1 MSQNKNLK
9 KLRTEIDRIDE
20 QIHDLLIARFETSE
34 KIGVLKGGDAVYFR
48 PAREA
53 ELLKTLINR
62 HRGRLPAPVL
72 VRLWREI
79 LSSSTALQGDFCVSA
94 FGKGNNQS
102 CRTLAEDH
110 FSRQAVSSGGTT
122 VKTVLRSVSAGK
134 TAVGVLPFP
143 GSDDKAGEDWWT
155 LILPRP
161 QSHPQNDGETLQVI
175 GRLPFCTTRTALNQR
190 QGAIMV
196 AATPV
201 DPTGDDHSFLVLE
214 AVEKLSRSALQG
226 LMDGSDLDSPLILGE
241 SCREG
246 RFLYLFEVAGFF
258 SPDDERLNRFVTRNR
273 DRVIQ
278 IVSIGA
284 FARPILLDE

>member
-1 MSQNKNLK
+1 MSQNKDLK
-9 KLRTEIDRIDE
+9 KLRKEIDRIDE
-20 QIHDLLIARFETSE
+20 AIHDLLIARFETSE
-34 KIGVLKGGDAVYFR
+34 KIGVMKGSDAVYFR

-53 ELLKTLINR
+53 ELLKNLVNR
-62 HRGRLPAPVL
+62 HRGRLPAAVL

-79 LSSSTALQGDFCVSA
+79 LSSSTALQGDFGVSA
-94 FGKGNNQS
+94 FGKGSNQS
-102 CRTLAEDH
+102 CRILAEDH

-122 VKTVLRSVSAGK
+122 VKTVLRAVSTGK

-155 LILPRP
+155 LILPRHS
-161 QSHPQNDGETLQVI
+161 QERGENLQVI
-175 GRLPFCTTRTALNQR
+175 GRLPFCTTQAALDQR

-201 DPTGDDHSFLVLE
+201 EPTGDDHSFLVLE
-214 AVEKLSRSALQG
+214 APEKLSRSALQS
-226 LMDGSDLDSPLILGE
+226 MMNNSDLHRPLILGE
-241 SCREG
+241 SCHAG
-246 RFLYLFEVAGFF
+246 RFLYLCEVAGFF
-258 SPDDERLNRFVTRNR
+258 SPDDERLNSFVARNR

-284 FARPILLDE
+284 FARPILCDE